1 MYCIYMQKDTEKKY
15 TRKYRKAPKKYVYSK
30 KSRKQG
36 SRKYGR
42 YIGGLNISNKDQIKD
57 LQNIIS
63 KYIAAEEGKIRSGS
77 PESPKYK
84 KLKADI
90 DNYKVINKKDASQL
104 TADDLAIIQKLV
116 IQIIDETNGMSIF
129 TKGIHQIQKLI
140 NKVVLYFIN
149 EIELTD
155 NTDFILKKRITNKMP
170 YLDVIRR
177 KDGYETTYDVNEMFA
192 LIKSEMKQ
200 NEYPAKLKESILKK
214 LTVDSKFGLQPV
226 PPPPARG
233 P

>member
-1 MYCIYMQKDTEKKY
+1 
-15 TRKYRKAPKKYVYSK
+15 
-30 KSRKQG
+30 
-36 SRKYGR
+36 
-42 YIGGLNISNKDQIKD
+42 
-57 LQNIIS
+57 
-63 KYIAAEEGKIRSGS
+63 
-77 PESPKYK
+77 
-84 KLKADI
+84 
-90 DNYKVINKKDASQL
+90 
-104 TADDLAIIQKLV
+104 
-116 IQIIDETNGMSIF
+116 MSIF

-214 LTVDSKFGLQPV
+214 LTVDSKFGLELV
-226 PPPPARG
+226 PPPTSLPANRDK
-233 P
+233 